1 MPGADSRSTTD
12 LPFTT
17 VVIPVRNGAAMIG
30 DAISS
35 VLAGDFPPERREI
48 LVVDNGSTDE
58 TAEVIRRHPVTYVHE
73 PRPGVSNARNRGIAE
88 GRGEVFAF
96 IDGDCLASPEWL
108 RELVAPFSDPDVGC
122 VAGEL
127 SHAPGDTVAERQSTR
142 MLGAWQQYAV
152 NSNPPYAITAN
163 AAYRRSVFES
173 IGPFDPRMPR
183 AQDVELGLRFSERS
197 DLHMTYSA
205 KGIVSHRHRSTQR
218 GFFRQQIGWSYG
230 AGLVAAKY
238 HALDGRP
245 SPPPRLIDVWQ
256 QLRGS
261 PRRPRTPVPA
271 RASRAVQTRLPRG
284 RLVQPDAPGR
294 LVLRSPRRDVARRP
308 GLLGR
313 GGGAGRARWPGVP
326 GAAGAGHH
334 ASATRAF
341 RPRRPLRAA

>member
-1 MPGADSRSTTD
+1 M
-12 LPFTT
+12 
-17 VVIPVRNGAAMIG
+17 VG

-35 VLAGDFPPERREI
+35 VLAGDFPADRREI
-48 LVVDNGSTDE
+48 LVVDNGSTDD

-88 GRGEVFAF
+88 GRGEVVAF
-96 IDGDCLASPEWL
+96 MDGDCIASPQWL
-108 RELVAPFSDPDVGC
+108 AELVAPFSDPEVGC

-163 AAYRRSVFES
+163 AAYRRSVFDEV
-173 IGPFDPRMPR
+173 GPFDPRMPR

-197 DLHMTYSA
+197 DLRMAYSA
-205 KGIVSHRHRSTQR
+205 DAIVSHRHRSTQR
-218 GFFRQQIGWSYG
+218 GFFRQQLGWSYG

-256 QLRGS
+256 QVRGVQGVLGLRFQRE
-261 PRRPRTPVPA
+261 PLVPYRRSYLEDAWFNLMRQVAWYFGA
-271 RASRAVQTRLPRG
+271 RAGMWRGARVFAGEAEERADRG
-284 RLVQPDAPGR
+284 GPAYPEPPKPITSQPD
-294 LVLRSPRRDVARRP
+294 
-308 GLLGR
+308 
-313 GGGAGRARWPGVP
+313 
-326 GAAGAGHH
+326 
-334 ASATRAF
+334 
-341 RPRRPLRAA
+341 